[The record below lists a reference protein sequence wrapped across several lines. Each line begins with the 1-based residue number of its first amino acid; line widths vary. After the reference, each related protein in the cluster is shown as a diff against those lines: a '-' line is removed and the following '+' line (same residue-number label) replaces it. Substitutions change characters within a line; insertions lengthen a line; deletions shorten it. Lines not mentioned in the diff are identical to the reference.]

1 MPVPARHTLDQLL
14 VLEAIVQ
21 TGSFAGAARALHR
34 VPSAISYS
42 VAGLESALGVT
53 IFDRG
58 GHKAAL
64 SAEGRRVLGA
74 AAAMLES
81 ARRLDALGLAL
92 AGGFEP
98 SLELVVDGA
107 LPMRPVLRALRAFG
121 ALGLPTRVQL
131 AVEHQDGV
139 VERFSRE
146 SADLML
152 ALDLENAGAVQ
163 AEPLPPLE
171 LRLLTRADH
180 PLLGAGPID
189 RSALQAHTELVVR
202 ASTQRAQEAPRDP
215 WFGGPQALSL
225 SDFHA
230 KRLAL
235 LEGLGFGWMPVHL
248 VEDDIQQGVLVVVP
262 VDEGASWTYR
272 PALAWRAGRPLGP
285 AGERLRALLL
295 EAHGTPA

>member
-1 MPVPARHTLDQLL
+1 M
-14 VLEAIVQ
+14 Q

-42 VAGLESALGVT
+42 VAGLESALGVPL
-53 IFDRG
+53 FDRS
-58 GHKAAL
+58 GHRATL
-64 SAEGRRVLGA
+64 SPEGRRVLGA
-74 AAAMLES
+74 AAAMLEA

-107 LPMRPVLRALRAFG
+107 LPLGPVLRALRAFG
-121 ALGLPTRVQL
+121 ALGLPTRLQL

-139 VERFSRE
+139 VERFARE

-171 LRLLTRADH
+171 LRLLARADH
-180 PLLGAGPID
+180 PLLRGGGPID
-189 RSALQAHTELVVR
+189 RSALQAHAELVVR

-215 WFGGPQALSL
+215 WFGGPQSLGL

-248 VEDDIQQGVLVVVP
+248 VEDDLQKGILATVP
-262 VDEGASWTYR
+262 VDEGSSWTYR
-272 PALAWRAGRPLGP
+272 PALAWRVSRPLGP
-285 AGERLRALLL
+285 AGERLRGLLIA
-295 EAHGTPA
+295 AHAPPG